1 MANPPP
7 APLQERLLRT
17 VQTLQFAWFCGH
29 LSMIF
34 CTLRYAL
41 YWVTFKG
48 NHPWAAVSYR
58 VAFFSTLATY
68 CIVVYKGYRARVRQG
83 KPTGA
88 ISLLTDENVQYL
100 RKFTPRLQAVKLTG
114 QSWP

>member
-7 APLQERLLRT
+7 VPLQERLLRT

-34 CTLRYAL
+34 FTLRYSL
-41 YWVTFKG
+41 YWLTLKS
-48 NHPWAAVSYR
+48 NTKWALVSYR

-68 CIVVYKGYRARVRQG
+68 CIVVYKGYRARQRQG
-83 KPTGA
+83 KPA
-88 ISLLTDENVQYL
+88 SALALMTDENVQYL
-100 RKFTPRLQAVKLTG
+100 RK
-114 QSWP
+114 